1 MSAMSDVAGSK
12 PRWQKPVVGAA
23 VAVAVILGALY
34 LRAPESTKVK
44 VGMQAPDLPLVG
56 ERGGEQRL
64 STYRGR
70 PVLLAFFMSDCEIC
84 QEEIPELELLN
95 REFRTQGLVVLGVS
109 VDADFAA
116 YKSFLL
122 KKNLTFGVF
131 RDPGGTR
138 ILEYFGSHK
147 LPEAYLIDA
156 TGQVAAVWLGS
167 VRWRSQ
173 AIRERLT
180 DVLPEP

>member
-1 MSAMSDVAGSK
+1 MSDAQPPK
-12 PRWQKPVVGAA
+12 RRWLKPVVGAS
-23 VAVAVILGALY
+23 VAVAVTLGALY
-34 LRAPESTKVK
+34 LRAPEATKVK
-44 VGMQAPDLPLVG
+44 VGMQAPDLPLLS

-64 STYRGR
+64 SSYRGR
-70 PVLLAFFMSDCEIC
+70 AVLLVFFMSDCEIC
-84 QEEIPELELLN
+84 QEELPQVELLN

-131 RDPGGTR
+131 RDPGGTKVF
-138 ILEYFGSHK
+138 ESFGSYK

-156 TGQVAAVWLGS
+156 TGRVAAVWLGS
-167 VRWRSQ
+167 VRWRSP
-173 AIRERLT
+173 AVRETLT
-180 DVLPEP
+180 DVLPKP

>member
-1 MSAMSDVAGSK
+1 MNDVAVHRR
-12 PRWQKPVVGAA
+12 RWQKPLLGAA

-44 VGMQAPDLPLVG
+44 VGTLAPDLPLVG

-64 STYRGR
+64 SSYRGR
-70 PVLLAFFMSDCEIC
+70 PLLLVFFMSDCEIC
-84 QEEIPELELLN
+84 QEEIPGVELLN
-95 REFRTQGLVVLGVS
+95 REFRTRGLVVLGVS

-116 YKSFLL
+116 YKGFLL
-122 KKNLTFGVF
+122 KNNLSFGVF

-138 ILEYFGSHK
+138 ILEYFGSYK

-167 VRWRSQ
+167 VNWRSQ

-180 DVLPEP
+180 DVLPKP

>member
-1 MSAMSDVAGSK
+1 MSAVSDMTA
-12 PRWQKPVVGAA
+12 PQRRWQKPLVGAS
-23 VAVAVILGALY
+23 VALAVILGALY

-44 VGMQAPDLPLVG
+44 VGTLAPDLPLVG
-56 ERGGEQRL
+56 EQGGEQRL
-64 STYRGR
+64 SSYRGR
-70 PVLLAFFMSDCEIC
+70 PVLLVFFMSDCEIC
-84 QEEIPELELLN
+84 QAEIPDLELLN

-122 KKNLTFGVF
+122 KKNLSFGVF

-138 ILEYFGSHK
+138 ILEYFGSYK

-167 VRWRSQ
+167 VSWRSQ
-173 AIRERLT
+173 AIRERLK
-180 DVLPEP
+180 DLLPKP